1 MVRRTSLRDP
11 VRSEPTSKE
20 DLMAV
25 KIHIPLAA
33 EQQAVAVELQ
43 GMLVDLLDLTLIAK
57 HAHWNVEGRLFRSVH
72 QELDDLVDAWRTLSD
87 DVAERA
93 VAIGSS
99 PDGQVEAIAG
109 ATLLE
114 PVPPGHLSDRQVLR
128 AMGERLADAA
138 SRTRERI
145 ERIAISDPV
154 SVDLLIQVA
163 ATLEKQLWT
172 IRAQIPGTGRVDG
185 DAVETRGGESNG
197 TGRS

>member
-1 MVRRTSLRDP
+1 
-11 VRSEPTSKE
+11 
-20 DLMAV
+20 MAV

-43 GMLVDLLDLTLIAK
+43 GMLVDLLDLTLIGK

-72 QELDDLVDAWRTLSD
+72 QELDDLVDTWRTLSD

-93 VAIGSS
+93 AAIGSS

-109 ATLLE
+109 ATQLE

-128 AMGERLADAA
+128 AIGERIADVTI
-138 SRTRERI
+138 RTRQRI

-163 ATLEKQLWT
+163 ATLEKQLWM
-172 IRAQIPGTGRVDG
+172 IRAQIPGPGRGDG
-185 DAVETRGGESNG
+185 DAVESRGDASNG
-197 TGRS
+197 TGLS